1 MKLRT
6 FFLAAAALLSG
17 CGSGSDFS
25 STQVNFNPVGPALPP
40 GEASF
45 MDPTVVARGQV
56 SMGGGVYIA
65 PFARLNLGGSR
76 LVIGNH
82 SDIQDN
88 VIIDAD
94 PGREVRLGDQ
104 AILAHGCTV
113 LGPAL
118 LGSAGGE
125 PIFIGFN
132 ARVQGATME
141 PKSMVSARARL
152 GPGLI
157 LRTGKKVL
165 PGQNVTTQ
173 QEADNN
179 ALGKV
184 ADVTPADVV
193 FMQGV
198 LTVNIDLAHGY
209 SRMAEADPTSVVGVG
224 PDPVTPIHPQHILPT
239 FAGQAVKEANF
250 PNRIIGD
257 IRFSDPFTNFAQLLG
272 QSNSL
277 RADEGGPFLF
287 GSGLQVADE
296 VTVHA
301 LEHSEI
307 NIGSNCRFGLHSV
320 IHGGEDLNAPTPQ
333 VTVLGNNIQV
343 GPGAVV
349 FRSTLGDGCV
359 IGNGALVDSC
369 TLTAGTVVAPN
380 TILIGNVNQGTI
392 TW

>member
-1 MKLRT
+1 MKHWKQL
-6 FFLAAAALLSG
+6 LAAALLTG
-17 CGSGSDFS
+17 CGSINDFS
-25 STQVNFNPVGPALPP
+25 NNPGNFNPAGPSLPA

-45 MDPTVVARGQV
+45 VDPTVVTRGQLEI
-56 SMGGGVYIA
+56 GGGVYIA
-65 PFARLNLGGSR
+65 PFVRLNLGGTR

-88 VIIDAD
+88 AIVDAD
-94 PGREVRLGDQ
+94 VGREVRLGSQ

-113 LGPAL
+113 LGPAQ
-118 LGSAGGE
+118 LGTVGGE
-125 PIFIGFN
+125 PVFVGFN

-141 PKSMVSARARL
+141 PRSMVSARARL
-152 GPGLI
+152 GPGLV
-157 LRTGKKVL
+157 LRTGKKIL
-165 PGQNVTTQ
+165 SGQNVTTQ
-173 QEADNN
+173 QEADDNS
-179 ALGKV
+179 LGKV
-184 ADVTPADVV
+184 ADVTPADIT

-209 SRMAEADPTSVVGVG
+209 SQLAQSDPTSVAGVG
-224 PDPVTPIHPQHILPT
+224 PDPITPIHPERILPT
-239 FAGQAVKEANF
+239 FAGQTVKETNF

-257 IRFSDPFTNFAQLLG
+257 IRFGDPFTTFVQLLG

-287 GSGLQVADE
+287 GTGLQVADE

-301 LEHSEI
+301 LEHSQI
-307 NIGSNCRFGLHSV
+307 DIGSNCRFGVHSV
-320 IHGGEDLNAPTPQ
+320 IHGGEDLSAPSPK

-380 TILIGNVNQGTI
+380 AILIGNVNQGTI

>member
-1 MKLRT
+1 MRVRLL
-6 FFLAAAALLSG
+6 FLAAGLLVG
-17 CGSGSDFS
+17 CGSVNDFS
-25 STQVNFNPVGPALPP
+25 NTSGNFNPSGPPQPP
-40 GEASF
+40 VEASF
-45 MDPTVVARGQV
+45 IDPTVVARGDV
-56 SMGGGVYIA
+56 SLGGGVYIA

-118 LGSAGGE
+118 LGTAGGE
-125 PIFIGFN
+125 PVFVGFN
-132 ARVQGATME
+132 ARIQGASME
-141 PKSMVSARARL
+141 PRSMVSARARL
-152 GPGLI
+152 GPGLL

-165 PGQNVTTQ
+165 PGKNVTTQ
-173 QEADNN
+173 QEADDN

-184 ADVTPADVV
+184 ADVTSADVV

-209 SRMAEADPTSVVGVG
+209 SQMAQEDPTSVMGVG
-224 PDPVTPIHPQHILPT
+224 PDPVTPIHPEHIFPI
-239 FAGQAVKEANF
+239 FAGQAVKAPNF

-257 IRFSDPFTNFAQLLG
+257 IRFADPFTAFIQLLG

-307 NIGSNCRFGLHSV
+307 DIGSNCRFGVHSV
-320 IHGGEDLNAPTPQ
+320 IHGGEDLNAPSPK
-333 VTVLGNNIQV
+333 VTVLGNNVQV
-343 GPGAVV
+343 GAGAVV
-349 FRSTLGDGCV
+349 FRSTLGEGCV
-359 IGNGALVDSC
+359 IGNGALLDSC